1 MQLKELI
8 QDDNA
13 VSPVI
18 GVILMVAI
26 TVILAAV
33 IGTFVLGLG
42 DQLQSTSPQTSFDFD
57 FEAEATDAS
66 IVDDGSSDP
75 QLANDDDNTNDGTLD
90 ITHEGGDSVEDT
102 QLSVT
107 DGSTTIDDG
116 GFNSW
121 SGDVSAGST
130 ESITVDDGDTVRV
143 VWESSD
149 GGNTATLGRWPGP
162 NA

>member
-1 MQLKELI
+1 MKFKQLLK
-8 QDDNA
+8 DDGA

-42 DQLQSTSPQTSFDFD
+42 EQVQSTSPQASFSFDFN
-57 FEAEATDAS
+57 AEASDSS
-66 IVDDGSSDP
+66 IVDDSTSDA

-90 ITHEGGDSVEDT
+90 ITHDGGDSVEDT
-102 QLSVT
+102 QLSIT
-107 DGSTTIDDG
+107 DGSTTIDDS
-116 GFNSW
+116 GFSSW
-121 SGDVSAGST
+121 SDNVGAGST
-130 ESITVDDGDTVRV
+130 ESITVDDGDTVRII
-143 VWESSD
+143 WESSD
-149 GGNTATLGRWPGP
+149 GETTSTLGTWDGP